1 LSFVALRAQGTFIRL
16 YCNTDGAACATFY
29 SMKTIDYLG
38 LVLKHELIAIK
49 ESLVELRIAA
59 IVILLLI
66 GGIIVYLKP
75 FPFTGITIATSYEG
89 GDWYQFGKGAIAP
102 LKEQGITVEVVA
114 TNGAI
119 ENAEKLNDRNSGV
132 NAGFVYAAALS
143 KDQQKELYSL
153 GSISYDPVWIFYR
166 NDLAGKIK
174 TIQDLA
180 KYRVAL
186 GPKKSGSYILSK
198 KFFEFNGINIESNS
212 NFISSSWEDSR
223 TNFLSGKA
231 DVYIFVSTMLD
242 PLVEE
247 LIHSPD
253 MTLFNV
259 SNALAYQKKY
269 NYLDA
274 VTIPA
279 GSINIEKNIPA
290 NDISLIAT
298 TTTLA
303 VRKDLHPS
311 LQLALLMASKEIIQ
325 DSSRLFFSKRNE
337 FPAYVDPSISIS
349 PTARNYYNYG
359 PPKTTEY
366 LPYWL
371 VVFIDRFWFVVLA
384 AFAVIYPLSKLNFH
398 LRRFRFIIR
407 KRPLYELLLNIE
419 KEITGKKLPS
429 EEKERLLKKLET
441 INKHAHQHFI
451 PVGEETDY
459 FLFVNALQLLR
470 NKIERN

>member
-1 LSFVALRAQGTFIRL
+1 
-16 YCNTDGAACATFY
+16 
-29 SMKTIDYLG
+29 MKTFDYLG

-49 ESLVELRIAA
+49 ESFVELRISV

-66 GGIIVYLKP
+66 GGVIIYLKP
-75 FPFTGITIATSYEG
+75 FPFTGITIATSYKG
-89 GDWYQFGKGAIAP
+89 GDWYQFGEAAIAP
-102 LKEQGITVEVVA
+102 LKEHGIDVEVVT

-119 ENAEKLNDRNSGV
+119 ENAEKLNDSKSKV

-143 KDQQKELYSL
+143 EDQKKGLYSL
-153 GSISYDPVWIFYR
+153 GSVSYDPVWIFYR
-166 NDLAGKIK
+166 NNLAGKIT

-186 GPKKSGSYILSK
+186 APKKSGSYVLTK
-198 KFFEFNGINIESNS
+198 KLFEMNGIEIENNP
-212 NFISSSWEDSR
+212 NFVSGSWADSR
-223 TNFLSGKA
+223 ATILSGKA
-231 DVYIFVSTMLD
+231 DVFIFITTIVD

-253 MTLFNV
+253 MTLLNLP
-259 SNALAYQKKY
+259 NALAYQKKF
-269 NYLDA
+269 NYLDE
-274 VTIPA
+274 VIIPA
-279 GSINIEKNIPA
+279 GSLNIEKKLPKH
-290 NDISLIAT
+290 DVSLIAT

-311 LQLALLMASKEIIQ
+311 LQLALLMSSKEIIQ
-325 DSSRLFFSKRNE
+325 DSSRLFFTKRNE
-337 FPAYVDPSISIS
+337 FPAFVDPSISIS
-349 PTARNYYNYG
+349 PIARNYYNYG

-407 KRPLYELLLNIE
+407 KRPLYELLLNME
-419 KEITGKKLPS
+419 KEIAGKKLPI
-429 EEKERLLKKLET
+429 EDKEKLLKKLET

-470 NKIERN
+470 NKIERS

>member
-1 LSFVALRAQGTFIRL
+1 
-16 YCNTDGAACATFY
+16 
-29 SMKTIDYLG
+29 MKTFDYLG

-49 ESLVELRIAA
+49 ESLAELRISV

-66 GGIIVYLKP
+66 GGVIIYLKP
-75 FPFTGITIATSYEG
+75 FPFTGISIATSYKG
-89 GDWYQFGKGAIAP
+89 GDWYQFGEAAIAP
-102 LKEQGITVEVVA
+102 LKEDGIDVEVVV

-119 ENAEKLNDRNSGV
+119 ENAEKLNDSNSKV

-143 KDQQKELYSL
+143 VDQQKGLYSL
-153 GSISYDPVWIFYR
+153 GSVSYDPVWIFYR
-166 NDLAGKIK
+166 NNLAGKIA

-186 GPKKSGSYILSK
+186 APKKSGSYALTK
-198 KFFEFNGINIESNS
+198 KLFEINGIDIESNS
-212 NFISSSWEDSR
+212 NFVSSSWAESR
-223 TNFLSGKA
+223 ENFLSGKTDA
-231 DVYIFVSTMLD
+231 YVFITTIVD

-253 MTLFNV
+253 MTLLNMP
-259 SNALAYQKKY
+259 NAIAYQKRF

-274 VTIPA
+274 VVIPA
-279 GSINIEKNIPA
+279 GSINIEKKLPA
-290 NDISLIAT
+290 RDISLIAT

-311 LQLALLMASKEIIQ
+311 LQLALLMSSKEIIQ

-337 FPAYVDPSISIS
+337 FPAYVDPSVSIS
-349 PTARNYYNYG
+349 PVARNYYNYG
-359 PPKTTEY
+359 PPKSTEY

-371 VVFIDRFWFVVLA
+371 VIFIDRFWFVVLA

-407 KRPLYELLLNIE
+407 KRPLYELLLNME

-429 EEKERLLKKLET
+429 EDKEKLLKKLET

-459 FLFVNALQLLR
+459 FLFINALQLLR

>member
-1 LSFVALRAQGTFIRL
+1 
-16 YCNTDGAACATFY
+16 
-29 SMKTIDYLG
+29 MKTVDYLG

-59 IVILLLI
+59 IVLVLLI
-66 GGIIVYLKP
+66 GGVIIYLKP
-75 FPFTGITIATSYEG
+75 FPFTGIMLATSYAG
-89 GDWYQFGKGAIAP
+89 GDWYQFGQAGIAP
-102 LKEQGITVEVVA
+102 LKERDIDLEVIA

-119 ENAEKLNDRNSGV
+119 ENAEKLNDSKSQV
-132 NAGFVYAAALS
+132 NAGFVYGSALS
-143 KDQQKELYSL
+143 KDQQKGLYSL
-153 GSISYDPVWIFYR
+153 GSVSYDPLWIFCR

-186 GPKKSGSYILSK
+186 GPKKSGSYVLTK
-198 KFFEFNGINIESNS
+198 NFFEFNGINIETNS
-212 NFISSSWEDSR
+212 NFQSNSWEDSR
-223 TNFLSGKA
+223 ANFLSGKA
-231 DVYIFVSTMLD
+231 DVYIFVSTILD

-247 LIHSPD
+247 LINSSD
-253 MTLFNV
+253 MTLF
-259 SNALAYQKKY
+259 SLPNALAYQKRFD
-269 NYLDA
+269 YLEA

-279 GSINIEKNIPA
+279 GSINIEKNLPA
-290 NDISLIAT
+290 QDISLIAT

-311 LQLALLMASKEIIQ
+311 LQLALLVTSKQVIQ
-325 DSSRLFFSKRNE
+325 DSSKLFFAKRNNE

-349 PTARNYYNYG
+349 PIARNYYNYG
-359 PPKTTEY
+359 APKSAEY

-371 VVFIDRFWFVVLA
+371 VVFFDRFWFLVLV
-384 AFAVIYPLSKLNFH
+384 AFAVIYPVSKLNFH

-407 KRPLYELLLNIE
+407 KRPLYELLLNME
-419 KEITGKKLPS
+419 KEIADKKLSS
-429 EEKERLLKKLET
+429 EEKEKLLKKLDG
-441 INKHAHQHFI
+441 INKHAIQHFI

-470 NKIERN
+470 YKIERN

>member
-1 LSFVALRAQGTFIRL
+1 
-16 YCNTDGAACATFY
+16 
-29 SMKTIDYLG
+29 MKTFDYLG

-49 ESLVELRIAA
+49 ESLVELRISV

-66 GGIIVYLKP
+66 GGVIIYLKP
-75 FPFTGITIATSYEG
+75 FPFTGITIATSYKG
-89 GDWYQFGKGAIAP
+89 GDWYQFGEAAIAP
-102 LKEQGITVEVVA
+102 LKEHGIDVEVVT

-119 ENAEKLNDRNSGV
+119 ENAEKLNDSKSTV

-143 KDQQKELYSL
+143 EDQKKGLYSL
-153 GSISYDPVWIFYR
+153 GSVSYDPVWIFYR
-166 NDLAGKIK
+166 NNLAGKIA

-186 GPKKSGSYILSK
+186 APKKSGSYVLTK
-198 KFFEFNGINIESNS
+198 KLFEMNGIEIENNP
-212 NFISSSWEDSR
+212 NFVSSSWADSR
-223 TNFLSGKA
+223 ATILSGKA
-231 DVYIFVSTMLD
+231 DVFIFITTIVD

-253 MTLFNV
+253 MTLLNLP
-259 SNALAYQKKY
+259 NALAYQKKF
-269 NYLDA
+269 NYLDE
-274 VTIPA
+274 VIIPA
-279 GSINIEKNIPA
+279 GSLNIEKKLPKQ
-290 NDISLIAT
+290 DVSLIAT

-311 LQLALLMASKEIIQ
+311 LQLALLMSSKEIIQ
-325 DSSRLFFSKRNE
+325 DSSRLFFTKRNE
-337 FPAYVDPSISIS
+337 FPAFVDPSISIS
-349 PTARNYYNYG
+349 PIARNYYNYG

-371 VVFIDRFWFVVLA
+371 VIFIDRFWLVVLA

-407 KRPLYELLLNIE
+407 KRPLYELLLNME
-419 KEITGKKLPS
+419 KEIAGKKLPI
-429 EEKERLLKKLET
+429 EDKEKLLKKLET

-470 NKIERN
+470 NKIERS

>member
-1 LSFVALRAQGTFIRL
+1 MIQGLFDLGLKPTG
-16 YCNTDGAACATFY
+16 DACATFCF
-29 SMKTIDYLG
+29 MKTFDYLG

-49 ESLVELRIAA
+49 ESLVELRISL

-66 GGIIVYLKP
+66 GGVIIYLKP
-75 FPFTGITIATSYEG
+75 FPFTGISIATSYKG
-89 GDWYQFGKGAIAP
+89 GDWYQFGEAAIAP
-102 LKEQGITVEVVA
+102 LKEDGIDVEVVV

-119 ENAEKLNDRNSGV
+119 ENAEKLNDSNSKV

-143 KDQQKELYSL
+143 VDQQKGLYSL
-153 GSISYDPVWIFYR
+153 GSVSYDPVWIFYR
-166 NDLAGKIK
+166 NNLAGKIA
-174 TIQDLA
+174 TIQDLD

-186 GPKKSGSYILSK
+186 APKKSGSYVLTK
-198 KFFEFNGINIESNS
+198 KLFEINGIDIESNS
-212 NFISSSWEDSR
+212 NFVSSSWAESR
-223 TNFLSGKA
+223 ENFLSGKTDA
-231 DVYIFVSTMLD
+231 YVFITTIVD

-253 MTLFNV
+253 MALLNM
-259 SNALAYQKKY
+259 SNAIAYQKRF

-274 VTIPA
+274 VVIPA
-279 GSINIEKNIPA
+279 GSINIEKKLPA
-290 NDISLIAT
+290 RDISLIAT

-311 LQLALLMASKEIIQ
+311 LQLALLMSSKEIIQ

-349 PTARNYYNYG
+349 PVARNYYNYG
-359 PPKTTEY
+359 PPKSTEY

-371 VVFIDRFWFVVLA
+371 VIFIDRFWFVVLA

-407 KRPLYELLLNIE
+407 KRPLYELLLNME

-429 EEKERLLKKLET
+429 EDK
-441 INKHAHQHFI
+441 
-451 PVGEETDY
+451 
-459 FLFVNALQLLR
+459 
-470 NKIERN
+470 

>member
-1 LSFVALRAQGTFIRL
+1 
-16 YCNTDGAACATFY
+16 
-29 SMKTIDYLG
+29 MKTFDYLG

-49 ESLVELRIAA
+49 ESLVELRISA
-59 IVILLLI
+59 ILILLFI
-66 GGIIVYLKP
+66 GAVIAYLKP
-75 FPFTGITIATSYEG
+75 FPFTGITIATSYKG
-89 GDWYQFGKGAIAP
+89 GDWYQFGEAAIAP
-102 LKEQGITVEVVA
+102 LKGHGISVEVVA

-119 ENAEKLNDRNSGV
+119 ENAEELTNTKSKV

-143 KDQQKELYSL
+143 DDQKKDLYSL

-166 NDLAGKIK
+166 NELAAKIT
-174 TIQDLA
+174 TIQDLT

-186 GPKKSGSYILSK
+186 PPQKSGSYILTK
-198 KFFEFNGINIESNS
+198 KLFDANGINIEANTR
-212 NFISSSWEDSR
+212 FISRSWEDSR
-223 TNFLSGKA
+223 ENFISGKA
-231 DVYIFVSTMLD
+231 DVYIFIATMLD
-242 PLVEE
+242 PLVQE

-253 MTLFNV
+253 MTLFNLP
-259 SNALAYQKKY
+259 NAIAYQKKF

-274 VTIPA
+274 VIIPA
-279 GSINIEKNIPA
+279 GSIDIEKKLPA
-290 NDISLIAT
+290 RDISLIAT

-303 VRKDLHPS
+303 VRKDLHPA
-311 LQLALLMASKEIIQ
+311 LQLALLMSGKEIIQ

-337 FPAYVDPSISIS
+337 FPAYIDPSIPIS
-349 PTARNYYNYG
+349 PIARSYYNYG

-371 VVFIDRFWFVVLA
+371 AVFIDRFWLVVLA

-407 KRPLYELLLNIE
+407 ERTHYAMLLRME
-419 KEITGKKLPS
+419 KEIMGKQLSS
-429 EEKERLLKKLET
+429 EEKQRLLKKLEM
-441 INKHAHQHFI
+441 INNQAIQHFV
-451 PVGEETDY
+451 PVGEEPNY

>member
-1 LSFVALRAQGTFIRL
+1 
-16 YCNTDGAACATFY
+16 
-29 SMKTIDYLG
+29 MKTFDYLG

-49 ESLVELRIAA
+49 ESLVELRISVV
-59 IVILLLI
+59 VILLLI
-66 GGIIVYLKP
+66 GGVIIYLKP
-75 FPFTGITIATSYEG
+75 FPFTGITIATSYKG
-89 GDWYQFGKGAIAP
+89 GDWYQFGEAAIAP
-102 LKEQGITVEVVA
+102 LKEHGIDVEVVT

-119 ENAEKLNDRNSGV
+119 ENAEKLNDSKSKV

-143 KDQQKELYSL
+143 EDQKKGLYSL
-153 GSISYDPVWIFYR
+153 GSVSYDPVWIFYR
-166 NDLAGKIK
+166 NNLTGKIA

-186 GPKKSGSYILSK
+186 APKKSGSYVLTK
-198 KFFEFNGINIESNS
+198 KLFEMNGIEIENNP
-212 NFISSSWEDSR
+212 NFVSGSWADSR
-223 TNFLSGKA
+223 ATILSGKA
-231 DVYIFVSTMLD
+231 DVFIFITTIVD

-253 MTLFNV
+253 MTLLNLP
-259 SNALAYQKKY
+259 NALAYQKKF
-269 NYLDA
+269 NYLDE
-274 VTIPA
+274 VIIPA
-279 GSINIEKNIPA
+279 GSLNIEKKLPKH
-290 NDISLIAT
+290 DVSLIAT

-311 LQLALLMASKEIIQ
+311 LQLALLMSSKEIIQ
-325 DSSRLFFSKRNE
+325 DSSRLFFTKRNE
-337 FPAYVDPSISIS
+337 FPAFVDPSISIS
-349 PTARNYYNYG
+349 PIARNYYNYG

-407 KRPLYELLLNIE
+407 KRPLYELLLNME
-419 KEITGKKLPS
+419 KEIAGKKLPI
-429 EEKERLLKKLET
+429 EDKEKLLKKLET

-470 NKIERN
+470 NKIERS